1 MKLNNPELL
10 RSQCLINGEWCDALS
25 GKREAV
31 INPATGAELASIP
44 LVSEEETQ
52 QAIAAAQRAQNDWK
66 QLTAKQR
73 SALLLAWADK
83 VLAAQ
88 EDLAQLMTAE
98 QGKSLAEARGEVAY
112 AASFITWFAEEAK
125 RVDGAVLQAPQAS
138 QRLVVVKQP
147 IGVCAAI
154 TPWNFPAAMI
164 TRKVAPALAA
174 GNAVVLKPA
183 EATPLM
189 ALKLAEL
196 FEQAGL
202 PAGLLSVL
210 PGKGSVIGEALA
222 RHPLVKKISFTGGTS
237 TGRHLAHIAAD
248 KLIPTSLELGGKSPT
263 IVLEDADLEQAARGI
278 CYGIFSSAGQACI
291 AGSRLFV
298 HRSLYQPLLARLTEL
313 TAGLRIGNPLV
324 PGVHLGPLISAKHR
338 QSVADYV
345 ALARQEGGR
354 VIIGGEAPADP
365 QLASG
370 SYYLPTI
377 IEGLNNDA
385 RVCQEEIFGPVLV
398 ALPFDDEQQL
408 IEQAN
413 DSVYGLAA
421 GIWSRDFPRAMA
433 LAERL
438 ETGTV
443 WVNTY
448 KTFSI
453 STPFGGFKES
463 GLGREKGLNGIKAY
477 MQQKSVYLALSHQ
490 VNRWSD

>member
-1 MKLNNPELL
+1 M
-10 RSQCLINGEWCDALS
+10 I
-25 GKREAV
+25 
-31 INPATGAELASIP
+31 
-44 LVSEEETQ
+44 
-52 QAIAAAQRAQNDWK
+52 
-66 QLTAKQR
+66 
-73 SALLLAWADK
+73 
-83 VLAAQ
+83 
-88 EDLAQLMTAE
+88 
-98 QGKSLAEARGEVAY
+98 
-112 AASFITWFAEEAK
+112 
-125 RVDGAVLQAPQAS
+125 
-138 QRLVVVKQP
+138 
-147 IGVCAAI
+147 AAI
-154 TPWNFPAAMI
+154 TPWNSPIASEMQ
-164 TRKVAPALAA
+164 KVAPALAA

-222 RHPLVKKISFTGGTS
+222 RHPRVKKISFTGGTS

-354 VIIGGEAPADP
+354 VVIGGEAPADP

-385 RVCQEEIFGPVLV
+385 RVCQKIFGPVLV

-413 DSVYGLAA
+413 DSVYGRRPASGAVTSLARWRWRSGWKPA
-421 GIWSRDFPRAMA
+421 PSGSIPTKRSRFPRRSVVSRKAGWVA
-433 LAERL
+433 KGPERHQGLHAAEKRVSGAEPSGEPLERL
-438 ETGTV
+438 G
-443 WVNTY
+443 
-448 KTFSI
+448 
-453 STPFGGFKES
+453 
-463 GLGREKGLNGIKAY
+463 
-477 MQQKSVYLALSHQ
+477 
-490 VNRWSD
+490 